1 MTILPVFL
9 FQVVFRDRPKQWDH
23 LDVLNFVNL
32 VAANH
37 CHLFLSSDKDD
48 VEALEKL
55 DET

>member
-1 MTILPVFL
+1 MTILPIFL